1 MVPQASAV
9 VSGTADAKPV
19 AISADHL
26 NMVKFVFC
34 LNEGYEKVFKYLQL
48 LAEEAPDTISADW
61 EKQNRI
67 RKGIKPILM

>member
-48 LAEEAPDTISADW
+48 LAEERQIQLVQIERSRTGS
-61 EKQNRI
+61 ERV
-67 RKGIKPILM
+67 